1 MMKQKIFLIACIF
14 TFGLT
19 SCFFDDDD
27 GGIFNCVDGE
37 GPVVTQEIELP
48 PISGVK
54 LKGSMDVF
62 ITQGGEQQILVEAQE
77 NIINEIDM
85 DVDNGVWELDFE
97 DCVRNFTDVKVFI
110 TMPEV
115 EILRITGS
123 GDITGENVFAGST
136 LILRVTGSGDMDLAA
151 EYDNIDTEITGSG
164 TVALEGIC
172 EHFDTEIRGSGDYNA
187 FDMLSVTGDI
197 SITGSGDARVNV
209 SEFLEVKIS
218 GSGDV
223 MFKGDP
229 IIDANITGSGEVVDA
244 N

>member
-1 MMKQKIFLIACIF
+1 
-14 TFGLT
+14 
-19 SCFFDDDD
+19 DDG

-37 GPVVTQEIELP
+37 GPTVTQELILP
-48 PISGVK
+48 PISGIK

-77 NIINEIDM
+77 NIINEIDL

-97 DCVRNFTDVKVFI
+97 DCVRNHTDVKVFI

-123 GDITGENVFAGST
+123 GDIVGENVFTGST
-136 LILRVTGSGDMDLAA
+136 LVLRITGSGDMDLAA
-151 EYDNIDTEITGSG
+151 EYDNLDTEITGSG
-164 TVALEGIC
+164 TILLEGIC
-172 EHFDTEIRGSGDYNA
+172 DHFETKITGSGDYNA
-187 FDMLSVTGDI
+187 FNMLAVTGDVH
-197 SITGSGDARVNV
+197 ITGSGDAEVNV
-209 SEFLEVKIS
+209 SELLEVKIS

-223 MFKGDP
+223 FFKCDP